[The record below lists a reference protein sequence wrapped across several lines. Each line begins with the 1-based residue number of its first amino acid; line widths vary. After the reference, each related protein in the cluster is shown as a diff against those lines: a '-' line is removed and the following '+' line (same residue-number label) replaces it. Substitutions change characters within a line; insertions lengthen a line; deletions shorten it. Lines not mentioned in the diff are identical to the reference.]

1 MDIPAGRCR
10 HIVGSND
17 LGCRYSGVLSGED
30 GYTVSGD
37 DGRRC
42 FLFFVMAFDS
52 SNLAREEA
60 LFFVFQAVV
69 VLREALIN
77 S

>member
-17 LGCRYSGVLSGED
+17 LGCRYSGVLSGEN
-30 GYTVSGD
+30 GYTVAGD
-37 DGRRC
+37 DDRRC

-52 SNLAREEA
+52 SNLTGEEA
-60 LFFVFQAVV
+60 FFFVFQPE
-69 VLREALIN
+69 VLSFYI
-77 S
+77 

>member
-10 HIVGSND
+10 HIMGRND
-17 LGCRYSGVLSGED
+17 LGCSYSGVLSGEN
-30 GYTVSGD
+30 GYTVAGD

-52 SNLAREEA
+52 SNLAGEEA

>member
-10 HIVGSND
+10 HIAGRND
-17 LGCRYSGVLSGED
+17 LGCSYSGVLSGEN
-30 GYTVSGD
+30 GYTVARD
-37 DGRRC
+37 DDRRC
-42 FLFFVMAFDS
+42 FLFFVIAFDS
-52 SNLAREEA
+52 SNLTGEEA
-60 LFFVFQAVV
+60 LFFIFQAVV